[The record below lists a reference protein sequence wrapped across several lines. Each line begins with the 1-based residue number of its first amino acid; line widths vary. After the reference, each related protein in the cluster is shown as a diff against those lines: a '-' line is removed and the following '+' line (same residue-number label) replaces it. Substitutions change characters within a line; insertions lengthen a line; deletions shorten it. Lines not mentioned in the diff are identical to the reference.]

1 MTEANSQ
8 LREATCDDCQEATE
22 LLRSLGLIMTRGEAA
37 INAHWRRL
45 WIDNPAMM
53 GDGVKPSLGW
63 VLEDQGKMVGF
74 FGNIP
79 LLYFFGERPVI
90 AADASQW
97 GVAKDYRGQTARLAE
112 AYFSQA
118 HVDLLLVTTG
128 IKPTGRLFE
137 KYGAH
142 RIPQPD
148 YDQVLYWPVDS
159 GGFLSATLR
168 KKNVPSALASMIGAI
183 GGMFGQM
190 AMAISRRRPKGAE
203 QAVAVIGV
211 GDIDESFDDLWL
223 AKQGEVAK
231 LLACRSADSLRWH
244 FGNQGMAERCQIL
257 VYRQDGLRGYA
268 VVAREDATNI
278 GLKRLKIVDLLIA
291 DDNLQVLDALLAKAY
306 AVARADGCHVLEV
319 IGLPAPL
326 RARVLHHRPLRRSMA
341 AWPLYYKSCDDV
353 LRLELDREDAW
364 YVTAYDGDTCLF

>member
-1 MTEANSQ
+1 MPKGQTAN
-8 LREATCDDCQEATE
+8 D
-22 LLRSLGLIMTRGEAA
+22 
-37 INAHWRRL
+37 AHWRRL
-45 WIDNPAMM
+45 SIDNPAMA
-53 GDGVKPSLGW
+53 GGGGKPSLGW

-90 AADASQW
+90 VADASQW

-112 AYFSQA
+112 AYFSQT

-137 KYGAH
+137 QYGAE

-159 GGFLSATLR
+159 GGFLSAILR
-168 KKNVPSALASMIGAI
+168 KKNVPSPLASMIG
-183 GGMFGQM
+183 GVSGMFGQM
-190 AMAISRRRPKGAE
+190 AMAISRRRPKGADHC
-203 QAVAVIGV
+203 VDVIGIE
-211 GDIDESFDDLWL
+211 DIDESFDDLW
-223 AKQGEVAK
+223 AIKQGEKVK

-244 FGNQGMAERCQIL
+244 FGVNGMAERCQVL

-291 DDNLQVLDALLAKAY
+291 DDSLQVLDALLAKAY
-306 AVARADGCHVLEV
+306 AVAGADGCHVLEV

-326 RARVLHHRPLRRSMA
+326 RARVLYHRPFRRSMA

-353 LRLELDREDAW
+353 LRPELDREDAW